1 MRQRQAVVRLLSV
14 GDEEI
19 GSAIASGMMSARQA
33 QMEKDAALRARV
45 NRSLMRVDIGRGGWT
60 RQDYDMLIDSARLT
74 YAPTRPT
81 RARRILG
88 GILGGILGVYGLAVM
103 AAKGYF
109 NFDNERW
116 KGV

>member
-1 MRQRQAVVRLLSV
+1 MRSRHAVVRLLSV

-33 QMEKDAALRARV
+33 QMEKDADLRARV

-60 RQDYDMLIDSARLT
+60 RQDYDTLIDSARLT

-88 GILGGILGVYGLAVM
+88 GILGVYGLAVM
-103 AAKGYF
+103 AAKEYF

>member
-14 GDEEI
+14 GDEEL
-19 GSAIASGMMSARQA
+19 GNAIASGMMTARQV

-74 YAPTRPT
+74 YAQTPARPSKV
-81 RARRILG
+81 RRV
-88 GILGGILGVYGLAVM
+88 LGGILGVYGLAVM